1 MCRILAICILALALH
16 SIPVGAATCVPGMS
30 PRVQVE
36 LFFGRNIGEM
46 LGVGE
51 DAWSKFLDEEVTPR
65 FPDGLTV
72 SAIEGQWKDQF
83 SGRIVREPGKRLLLI
98 VTMTDA
104 VRTRLG
110 EIISIYK
117 TRHSQQSVLM
127 TERDICVA
135 F

>member
-1 MCRILAICILALALH
+1 MCRVLTLGLLLFSLLSLPARASLC
-16 SIPVGAATCVPGMS
+16 AAGMS

-51 DAWSKFLDEEVTPR
+51 EAWSKFLDEEVTPR

-72 SAIEGQWKDQF
+72 SAIEGQWKDQV

-98 VTMTDA
+98 VTMTDV
-104 VRTRLG
+104 VRARLG
-110 EIISIYK
+110 EIIAIYK
-117 TRHSQQSVLM
+117 ARHSQQSVLM